1 MASSLTPEID
11 DFEPGNLLIPI
22 LEELTEI
29 LPSDV
34 WRELWTWVEVR
45 KKRFTQ
51 VSHWN
56 PTRYHAEAQNMLDS
70 RGKSLPLLR
79 TINNLLRTLSR
90 SSEDLILR
98 GRIHMFAST
107 VFKLSDRS
115 SVNLRGQYAELQT
128 TWEEEAAEVNG
139 PDGDVDMN
147 EREDDEKA
155 EDPADTGETAGLE
168 WRVQS

>member
-1 MASSLTPEID
+1 
-11 DFEPGNLLIPI
+11 
-22 LEELTEI
+22 
-29 LPSDV
+29 
-34 WRELWTWVEVR
+34 
-45 KKRFTQ
+45 
-51 VSHWN
+51 
-56 PTRYHAEAQNMLDS
+56 
-70 RGKSLPLLR
+70 
-79 TINNLLRTLSR
+79 
-90 SSEDLILR
+90 
-98 GRIHMFAST
+98 MFAST

>member
-1 MASSLTPEID
+1 
-11 DFEPGNLLIPI
+11 
-22 LEELTEI
+22 
-29 LPSDV
+29 
-34 WRELWTWVEVR
+34 
-45 KKRFTQ
+45 
-51 VSHWN
+51 
-56 PTRYHAEAQNMLDS
+56 MLDS

-128 TWEEEAAEVNG
+128 TWEEGESAATVNG
-139 PDGDVDMN
+139 GDGDVDM
-147 EREDDEKA
+147 EEKKEDEKP
-155 EDPADTGETAGLE
+155 DGEATKGEIACAQQL
-168 WRVQS
+168 RRRLK